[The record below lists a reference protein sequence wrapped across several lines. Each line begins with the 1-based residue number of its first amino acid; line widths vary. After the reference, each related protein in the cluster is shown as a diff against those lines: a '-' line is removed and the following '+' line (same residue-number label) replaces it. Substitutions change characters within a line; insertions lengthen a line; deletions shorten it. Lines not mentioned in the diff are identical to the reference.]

1 MWMVWIFSRPIRPI
15 FFVDWQYSGI
25 LMNQE
30 LAVAN
35 HQPWQVKFGKR
46 TLASLRTSRATSM
59 VAISKSVSS
68 LSRVL
73 GPFALD
79 L

>member
-1 MWMVWIFSRPIRPI
+1 
-15 FFVDWQYSGI
+15 
-25 LMNQE
+25 MNQE